1 MASTDL
7 GASPT
12 FPFSALPHFL
22 WVASSAGRH
31 IFPTETRTIGRHR
44 LTVSGYLHNNRAV
57 QRTVRARRGIYCWRV
72 PGMRSGPRAPCGGV
86 RAGGSRYPAA
96 GEGVSA
102 DGTALGWRGKAVP
115 WRGPTRT
122 PWPQGGVS
130 TAACGK
136 ATAGGPIA
144 RRRLARFRVHQAV
157 PTTHCPLGN
166 RLGGGGRVLQHNGGG
181 SEKQWG
187 GKKHHRLSGV
197 RGPVCH

>member
-1 MASTDL
+1 
-7 GASPT
+7 
-12 FPFSALPHFL
+12 
-22 WVASSAGRH
+22 
-31 IFPTETRTIGRHR
+31 
-44 LTVSGYLHNNRAV
+44 
-57 QRTVRARRGIYCWRV
+57 
-72 PGMRSGPRAPCGGV
+72 MRSGPRAPCGGV

-102 DGTALGWRGKAVP
+102 DGTALGGVARRCRGGAP
-115 WRGPTRT
+115 REHLGPRAAC
-122 PWPQGGVS
+122 PR
-130 TAACGK
+130 AACGK